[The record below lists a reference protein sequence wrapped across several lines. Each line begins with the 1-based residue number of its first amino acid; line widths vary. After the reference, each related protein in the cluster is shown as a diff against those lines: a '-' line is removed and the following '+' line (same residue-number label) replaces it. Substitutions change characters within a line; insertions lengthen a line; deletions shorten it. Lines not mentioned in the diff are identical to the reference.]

1 VLDGVYVVVQLAVVP
16 FTLESVHG
24 VGLNAPLDGED
35 EKPTV
40 PVGVLAV
47 PPSESVTVA
56 VHVVPTARSTVGEQ
70 EIAVLVV
77 RVSTLS
83 VVEPLLVAWVASPP

>member
-1 VLDGVYVVVQLAVVP
+1 VYVVVQLAVDELTVDR
-16 FTLESVHG
+16 LHG
-24 VGLNAPLDGED
+24 VGSNESPPEED

-40 PVGVLAV
+40 PVGVLAL
-47 PPSESVTVA
+47 PPSVSVTVA

-77 RVSTLS
+77 RASTLS
-83 VVEPLLVAWVASPP
+83 AVEPLLVEWVASPP

>member
-1 VLDGVYVVVQLAVVP
+1 MQLALEPVP
-16 FTLESVHG
+16 LSVHG
-24 VGLNAPLDGED
+24 VGLNESPAEED

-47 PPSESVTVA
+47 PPSVSVTVA

-77 RVSTLS
+77 RLSTVS
-83 VVEPLLVAWVASPP
+83 VVEPLLIAWVASPP